1 MGSDGFHRM
10 GFAGICVNGFC
21 RGLLCGIRGVNGCR
35 RNTKGAALR
44 TPGSIPEKKSNM
56 DLDEQIAQ
64 LMECKPLVE
73 QQVPL

>member
-1 MGSDGFHRM
+1 MGFDGFR
-10 GFAGICVNGFC
+10 
-21 RGLLCGIRGVNGCR
+21 RGLLYGIRGVNGFR

-44 TPGSIPEKKSNM
+44 TPGPIMEKKSNM
-56 DLDEQIAQ
+56 DFDEQIAQ